1 MTTMALEFH
10 TPQHSM
16 LLTVVAPQ
24 KQLVQLGIRI
34 AAELNG
40 RQRSEFSF
48 YFAIP
53 IGRKYASLQLSACK
67 LEKKLQ
73 NDDSDEAS
81 ILPDLLHEL
90 MGWVS
95 LGNETPRSTIL
106 LIESSTTCAVWS
118 LLTHSSGNLVL
129 SIRIAAWL
137 NGITNAQNLVAL

>member
-16 LLTVVAPQ
+16 LLTLVAPQ
-24 KQLVQLGIRI
+24 KQLVQLGIQI

-67 LEKKLQ
+67 L
-73 NDDSDEAS
+73 
-81 ILPDLLHEL
+81 
-90 MGWVS
+90 V
-95 LGNETPRSTIL
+95 
-106 LIESSTTCAVWS
+106 
-118 LLTHSSGNLVL
+118 
-129 SIRIAAWL
+129 
-137 NGITNAQNLVAL
+137 

>member
-1 MTTMALEFH
+1 
-10 TPQHSM
+10 M

-67 LEKKLQ
+67 L
-73 NDDSDEAS
+73 
-81 ILPDLLHEL
+81 
-90 MGWVS
+90 V
-95 LGNETPRSTIL
+95 
-106 LIESSTTCAVWS
+106 
-118 LLTHSSGNLVL
+118 
-129 SIRIAAWL
+129 
-137 NGITNAQNLVAL
+137 